1 MARKQLGHALHL
13 VDYQGVRLVGDE
25 LLRVRLGSRKRGRV
39 VEAHVASGVGSLGD
53 DSRERAFPAL
63 TRALEEYR
71 GGVGERLHDPRFD
84 VSPDHHCG

>member
-1 MARKQLGHALHL
+1 MARNSWGTRCTSSITKGYGWLAMK
-13 VDYQGVRLVGDE
+13 